1 MRSALVTWIRTLNS
15 CLKDKSHLC
24 RMARKEVNGVLEVY
38 SWNKRGPCTERLL
51 PSSSSL
57 AVGASKQI
65 MLGGCL
71 ALRRSFCASCRS
83 RRSFVVSS
91 NFCWKCRA
99 SVTGREKDNTHAV
112 NTSSGFLRLP
122 CGNPLGYTSWTQY
135 ILSSSA
141 LMWTPESNCYI
152 NIRECWQSRG
162 GGEKKLTG
170 CWKDLRGWDAERLN
184 GSSNCFRRG
193 QFFYL
198 NFLNGNSI

>member
-1 MRSALVTWIRTLNS
+1 MRSVLVTWIRTLNS

-122 CGNPLGYTSWTQY
+122 RGNALLVLGYTSWTQY

-152 NIRECWQSRG
+152 NIRECWQRRG
-162 GGEKKLTG
+162 REKTDGLLERSKRMG
-170 CWKDLRGWDAERLN
+170 CWTAKWL
-184 GSSNCFRRG
+184 
-193 QFFYL
+193 
-198 NFLNGNSI
+198 I